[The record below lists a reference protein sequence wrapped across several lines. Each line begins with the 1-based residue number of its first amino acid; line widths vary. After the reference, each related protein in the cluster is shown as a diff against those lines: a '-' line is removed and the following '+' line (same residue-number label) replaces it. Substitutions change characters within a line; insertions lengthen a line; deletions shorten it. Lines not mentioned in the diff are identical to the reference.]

1 MTHIDIALTFA
12 ELPTVTAQQKGVRVV
27 HGKPMFY
34 EKPQV
39 RAARE
44 LFKTKLSE
52 YAPEHPIEG
61 AVRLTCEWYFYSKS
75 HRPNTWRTT
84 RPDTDNLQKLLKDVM
99 AECGFFLDDSQVC
112 WETVR
117 KKWTSAGGSALM
129 IKIDELENP
138 PAF

>member
-1 MTHIDIALTFA
+1 MTHIDINLTFA
-12 ELPTVTAQQKGVRVV
+12 HLPTVTAQQKGVHIV

-34 EKPQV
+34 EKKEV
-39 RAARE
+39 KETRK
-44 LFKTKLSE
+44 LFAEKLAP
-52 YAPEHPIEG
+52 YAPAEPIDG

-75 HRPNTWRTT
+75 HRANSWRTT

-99 AECGFFLDDSQVC
+99 TDCGFWLDDSQVC

-117 KKWTSAGGSALM
+117 KKWTRAEPALV
-129 IKIDELENP
+129 IKVEELEDP